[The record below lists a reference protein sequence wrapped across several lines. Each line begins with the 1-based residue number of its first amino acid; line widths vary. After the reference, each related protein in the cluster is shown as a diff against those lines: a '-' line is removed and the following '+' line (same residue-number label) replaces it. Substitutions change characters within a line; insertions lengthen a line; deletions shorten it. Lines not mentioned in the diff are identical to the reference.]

1 MTGAVRAHPA
11 HLRAILTVPL
21 RPGTDA
27 RDPALWART
36 LPTWTFTDVRG
47 PDGRLVPEAEA
58 IVRLVSPA
66 DQGQVRAGAVLLAH
80 ALQSSDPP
88 PLLAHLTP
96 DGRAVTLRVFAR
108 YLTELQ
114 ALAERV
120 TEALSREPAF
130 LVTPDL
136 RVIVA
141 IVVDGVRHDLTGGRV
156 QPGRGGAWRS
166 FYHGNKYAVNVTLG
180 VLLVT
185 LAVVLVFTPS
195 APYTPLGK
203 VYGLNERVLSAVLL
217 NALLLGS
224 QFMSFVRHRALIVW
238 ERP

>member
-1 MTGAVRAHPA
+1 
-11 HLRAILTVPL
+11 
-21 RPGTDA
+21 
-27 RDPALWART
+27 
-36 LPTWTFTDVRG
+36 
-47 PDGRLVPEAEA
+47 
-58 IVRLVSPA
+58 
-66 DQGQVRAGAVLLAH
+66 
-80 ALQSSDPP
+80 
-88 PLLAHLTP
+88 
-96 DGRAVTLRVFAR
+96 VFAR

-185 LAVVLVFTPS
+185 LAVVLGFTPS

-224 QFMSFVRHRALIVW
+224 QFMYFVRHRALIVW